1 MFKMIYGLLNGQDIK
16 ELREIIDSA
25 TFVDGKISNP
35 HSLVKNNLH
44 LNDTE
49 AYERSST
56 IMSNALVRSEEFR
69 NFALPRKIAPPL
81 VTRYETGM
89 HYGLHPDMAFMQSVD
104 GPVRSDISC
113 TIFLADPNSYEGGH
127 LHIKQADGH
136 MRFKGELGSAIVYPS
151 TTLHEVEK
159 VEKGE
164 RVVGITFIESQVAD
178 PAKRELLSELN
189 EVAALEGANMS
200 DENFTRI
207 QTVQQ
212 NLFRRWGEC

>member
-16 ELREIIDSA
+16 ELREIIDTA

-44 LNDTE
+44 LNDET
-49 AYERSST
+49 AYQRSST
-56 IMSNALVRSEEFR
+56 IMANALRRNAEFTA
-69 NFALPRKIAPPL
+69 FAFPKKIAPPL
-81 VTRYETGM
+81 ITRYETGM
-89 HYGLHPDMAFMQSVD
+89 HYGLHPDMAFMRSVD
-104 GPVRSDISC
+104 GPIRSDISC
-113 TIFLADPNSYEGGH
+113 TIFLEDPSRYEGGA
-127 LHIKQADGH
+127 LRIKQGDATN
-136 MRFKGELGSAIVYPS
+136 RFKGELGSAIVYPS

-164 RVVGITFIESQVAD
+164 RIVGITFVESQIAD
-178 PAKRELLSELN
+178 PAKREILHELN

-200 DENFTRI
+200 AENFTRM

-212 NLFRRWGEC
+212 NLFRRWGDC

>member
-16 ELREIIDSA
+16 ELREIIETA

-44 LNDTE
+44 LNDEE

-56 IMSNALVRSEEFR
+56 IMTNALLRNEEFR
-69 NFALPRKIAPPL
+69 GFVFPRKIAPPL
-81 VTRYETGM
+81 ITRYEKGM
-89 HYGLHPDMAFMQSVD
+89 HYGLHPDVAFMQSLD
-104 GPVRSDISC
+104 GPVRSDVSC
-113 TIFLADPNSYEGGH
+113 TFFLEDPSHYEGGS
-127 LHIKQADGH
+127 LRIKQGDGT
-136 MRFKGELGSAIVYPS
+136 MRFKGELGSVIVYPS

-164 RVVGITFIESQVAD
+164 RIVGITFIESQIAD
-178 PAKRELLSELN
+178 PAKRELLYELN
-189 EVAALEGANMS
+189 EVAALEGAKMS

>member
-16 ELREIIDSA
+16 ELREIIETA

-35 HSLVKNNLH
+35 HSLVKDNLH
-44 LNDTE
+44 LNDEE

-56 IMSNALVRSEEFR
+56 IMTNALLRSEEFR
-69 NFALPRKIAPPL
+69 AFAFPRKIAPPL
-81 VTRYETGM
+81 VTRYKKGM
-89 HYGLHPDMAFMQSVD
+89 RYGLHPDMAFMQSVD

-113 TIFLADPNSYEGGH
+113 TFFLQDPSQYEGGA
-127 LHIKQADGH
+127 LHIKQSDGH

-151 TTLHEVEK
+151 TTLHEVEE
-159 VEKGE
+159 VTRGE
-164 RVVGITFIESQVAD
+164 RIVGITFIESQVAD
-178 PAKRELLSELN
+178 PAKRELLYELN

-200 DENFTRI
+200 AENFTRI

>member
-1 MFKMIYGLLNGQDIK
+1 MFKMIYGLLNGEDIK
-16 ELREIIDSA
+16 ELREIIETA

-44 LNDTE
+44 LNDE
-49 AYERSST
+49 AAYLRSST
-56 IMSNALVRSEEFR
+56 IMSNALLRNAEFAG
-69 NFALPRKIAPPL
+69 FAFPKKIAPPL
-81 VTRYETGM
+81 ITRYETGM
-89 HYGLHPDMAFMQSVD
+89 HYGLHPDMAFMRSVD
-104 GPVRSDISC
+104 GPIRSDISC
-113 TIFLADPNSYEGGH
+113 TIFLEDPSRYEGGA
-127 LHIKQADGH
+127 LRVKQGDAT

-164 RVVGITFIESQVAD
+164 RIVGITFIESQVAD
-178 PAKRELLSELN
+178 PAKRELLHELN

-200 DENFTRI
+200 AENFTRI

-212 NLFRRWGEC
+212 NLFRRWGDC

>member
-16 ELREIIDSA
+16 ELREIIDTA

-44 LNDTE
+44 LNDE
-49 AYERSST
+49 SAYQRSST
-56 IMSNALVRSEEFR
+56 IMSNALRRNAEFAA
-69 NFALPRKIAPPL
+69 FAFPKKIAPPL
-81 VTRYETGM
+81 ITRYETGM
-89 HYGLHPDMAFMQSVD
+89 HYGLHPDMAFMRSVD
-104 GPVRSDISC
+104 GPIRSDISC
-113 TIFLADPNSYEGGH
+113 TIFLEDPSRYEGGA
-127 LHIKQADGH
+127 LRVKQGDAT

-164 RVVGITFIESQVAD
+164 RIVGITFIESQVAD
-178 PAKRELLSELN
+178 PAKREILHELN

-200 DENFTRI
+200 AENFTRI

-212 NLFRRWGEC
+212 NLFRRWGDC

>member
-16 ELREIIDSA
+16 ELREIIDTA

-44 LNDTE
+44 LNDE
-49 AYERSST
+49 QAYKRSST
-56 IMSNALVRSEEFR
+56 IMSNALLRNEEFR
-69 NFALPRKIAPPL
+69 NFAFPKKIAPPL
-81 VTRYETGM
+81 ITRYEKGM
-89 HYGLHPDMAFMQSVD
+89 HYGLHPDMAFMRSVD
-104 GPVRSDISC
+104 GLIRSDISC
-113 TIFLADPNSYEGGH
+113 TIFLQDPSQYEGGA
-127 LHIKQADGH
+127 LHVKQSDGH

-151 TTLHEVEK
+151 TTLHEVEE
-159 VEKGE
+159 VSNGE
-164 RVVGITFIESQVAD
+164 RIVGITFIESQIAD

-200 DENFTRI
+200 TENFTRI

-212 NLFRRWGEC
+212 NLFRRWGQC

>member
-16 ELREIIDSA
+16 ELREIIETA

-44 LNDTE
+44 LNDEE
-49 AYERSST
+49 AYERSSA
-56 IMSNALVRSEEFR
+56 IMTNALLKSDEFR
-69 NFALPRKIAPPL
+69 AFAFPRKIAPPL
-81 VTRYETGM
+81 ITRYEKGM
-89 HYGLHPDMAFMQSVD
+89 HYGLHPDTAFMQSVD

-113 TIFLADPNSYEGGH
+113 TFFLQDPNQYEGGA
-127 LHIKQADGH
+127 LHIKQNDGH

-159 VEKGE
+159 IEKGE
-164 RVVGITFIESQVAD
+164 RIVGITFIESQIAD
-178 PAKRELLSELN
+178 PFKRELLYELN
-189 EVAALEGANMS
+189 EVAALEGTNMS
-200 DENFTRI
+200 DENYTRI